1 MKLIKV
7 ANSKTKLKISKKEW
21 KNIGKKAGWTSTP
34 SFGPEL
40 EGTIGEEGL
49 CPVCGKKVKIIEL
62 TKDGRLIGSCK
73 DAFPLRKWRGEDHKN
88 QSLTRNQMIR
98 ILDEL
103 NLREED
109 QYTILDAVPQWT
121 IEGLYSSCNN
131 FGGAKLV
138 NEVKSTAK
146 ALMFDKE

>member
-21 KNIGKKAGWTSTP
+21 KNIGKKAGWTSVP

-40 EGTIGEEGL
+40 EGAIGEEGL

-73 DAFPLRKWRGEDHKN
+73 DAFPLRKWRDEDH
-88 QSLTRNQMIR
+88 M
-98 ILDEL
+98 E
-103 NLREED
+103 
-109 QYTILDAVPQWT
+109 
-121 IEGLYSSCNN
+121 
-131 FGGAKLV
+131 
-138 NEVKSTAK
+138 
-146 ALMFDKE
+146 